1 MRGAVMSDRLLA
13 LPEVKKKTSLGTTW
27 IYELIKLGK
36 FPKGIKLSDRC
47 VRWRESEIDAWIA
60 SLEAKA
66 S

>member
-1 MRGAVMSDRLLA
+1 MGDRLLA

-47 VRWRESEIDAWIA
+47 VRWRESEIDTWIA